1 MVVGTMDALRD
12 RVKACV
18 SAGPRPARVGAGF
31 GSRPRRAREAAL
43 RALPFAEGQRRL
55 VLARAKPGGEGS
67 RYEPKSDG
75 AGSDGAAPEPTGD
88 LGILPNTARYA
99 LYFVSVL
106 SGTAYVALRPVGR
119 FMGRSPLAALA
130 VIGSAAG
137 LYAFV
142 SFIVQAMLGV
152 NGDPLGGPVIGGTGA
167 I

>member
-1 MVVGTMDALRD
+1 MMVVGTMDALRD

-75 AGSDGAAPEPTGD
+75 AGSDGAAPEPTAGR
-88 LGILPNTARYA
+88 LHARANRACLPPACER
-99 LYFVSVL
+99 
-106 SGTAYVALRPVGR
+106 
-119 FMGRSPLAALA
+119 
-130 VIGSAAG
+130 
-137 LYAFV
+137 
-142 SFIVQAMLGV
+142 LGV
-152 NGDPLGGPVIGGTGA
+152 ES
-167 I
+167 